1 MTEIILPPE
10 EEQEET
16 PQPPVIDVDKPTE
29 NSKVITI
36 EFEAKKTNKVS
47 TKDTNQQ
54 LYTTD
59 TDAWFEFKET
69 TLENANGTYSV
80 VFRNRHDGS
89 IFQRTGDVVNG
100 VVYYKIPHQEIRHAG
115 AWRGQIVYTL
125 SNGDTTAREFDYDVK
140 GHILDGKDVREIV
153 VEDFETLMSQLRSM
167 KDNAELELANLVNT
181 AEQNE
186 ADRQVFFDDLVED
199 IDELQSVFEAN
210 EAQRKLAESER
221 VLNEDERIANE
232 QGRESA
238 ESERVAN
245 EEERISNE
253 SERIES
259 EVARK
264 EEMEK
269 ARYSRFSNHTYNEIG
284 ERLDTIES
292 NTFTSHIFDDSG
304 APGPKSLIRGN
315 EEAGFYGFVQPH
327 EFGTIE
333 GNPVGREE
341 MSASNL
347 ALALGITQGIVQND
361 KTAWMKFHREG
372 DVLFHPV
379 KPLRSRISWNHIYEA
394 GAVYGDDTIGVN
406 PPNGRAGSTISVDGS
421 NGAFVIEQIEDHWR
435 RSGANIAN
443 VGDKIVARGFS
454 NEANNGE
461 FTVQSITDYQIVV
474 SGNLVTES
482 GNKKA
487 SVHNKKDEVR
497 QDATVTIGGNTY
509 RVMLMRGADH
519 DPLDSYNDSDRDL
532 VGVNSDW
539 NNLILPLH
547 ERAKVGDWNYKSYA
561 GDVEDWGI
569 GLTDE
574 TLVTHHT
581 VGEGSYRWM
590 QETGD
595 THPSRRVGRGN
606 NGASYGFVSGSW
618 VSDTSWGWAP
628 ALLLI
633 S

>member
-1 MTEIILPPE
+1 MTEYLNLPNAENQNRMASALE
-10 EEQEET
+10 ELARVNKVT
-16 PQPPVIDVDKPTE
+16 DFSNAPG
-29 NSKVITI
+29 SKV
-36 EFEAKKTNKVS
+36 
-47 TKDTNQQ
+47 
-54 LYTTD
+54 
-59 TDAWFEFKET
+59 
-69 TLENANGTYSV
+69 
-80 VFRNRHDGS
+80 
-89 IFQRTGDVVNG
+89 
-100 VVYYKIPHQEIRHAG
+100 
-115 AWRGQIVYTL
+115 L
-125 SNGDTTAREFDYDVK
+125 SNGDTTA
-140 GHILDGKDVREIV
+140 GL
-153 VEDFETLMSQLRSM
+153 
-167 KDNAELELANLVNT
+167 
-181 AEQNE
+181 
-186 ADRQVFFDDLVED
+186 
-199 IDELQSVFEAN
+199 
-210 EAQRKLAESER
+210 
-221 VLNEDERIANE
+221 
-232 QGRESA
+232 
-238 ESERVAN
+238 
-245 EEERISNE
+245 
-253 SERIES
+253 
-259 EVARK
+259 
-264 EEMEK
+264 
-269 ARYSRFSNHTYNEIG
+269 
-284 ERLDTIES
+284 
-292 NTFTSHIFDDSG
+292 
-304 APGPKSLIRGN
+304 
-315 EEAGFYGFVQPH
+315 YGFVQPH

-333 GNPVGREE
+333 GNPSGRQE

-361 KTAWMKFHREG
+361 KTAWIKLHRNG
-372 DVLFHPV
+372 QILFHPV
-379 KPLRSRISWNHIYEA
+379 MPLRSRISWNHIYEA

-421 NGAFVIEQIEDHWR
+421 NNAFVIEQIEDHWR

-454 NEANNGE
+454 NAANNGE

-474 SGNLVTES
+474 SGSLVTES
-482 GNKKA
+482 GNEKA

-519 DPLDSYNDSDRDL
+519 DPLDSYSDSDRDL

-595 THPSRRVGRGN
+595 THPSRRVARGN
-606 NGASYGFVSGSW
+606 YGASNGYVNHSW
-618 VSDTSWGWAP
+618 GTNTDRGWAP